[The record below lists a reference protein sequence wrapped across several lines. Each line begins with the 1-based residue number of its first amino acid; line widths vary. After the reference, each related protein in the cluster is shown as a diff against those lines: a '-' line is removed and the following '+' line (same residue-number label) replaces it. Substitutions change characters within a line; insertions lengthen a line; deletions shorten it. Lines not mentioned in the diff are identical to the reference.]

1 MDTIAIT
8 VAVNRCKCFWKNIK
22 LDKKKNTK
30 KKLIKLEIN
39 FMSFAQQK
47 QIQ

>member
-1 MDTIAIT
+1 MDTIPIT
-8 VAVNRCKCFWKNIK
+8 VDVNRCKCFWKNVK
-22 LDKKKNTK
+22 LDE